1 MWRRIG
7 RAAAWAGLLLCAG
20 VFFLPVLLI
29 LCGSLM
35 TEGELVRIYEQAA
48 PFFRLIPGP
57 FTLEGY
63 YRLLFA
69 NTAYLSAFWNSA
81 LLCVVTV
88 TGQCAVSL
96 IVGFALW
103 RECLPG
109 CRLLRYVYVFV
120 MLLPFQVTMLP
131 NYIQIRQMGLY
142 NSIWALILP
151 GVFSPLGVFLVCQ
164 FMKSVPQEIVDAA
177 LLETA
182 SPIRMLFYIIAPN
195 VSHALLALS
204 LITFAE
210 VWNMVEQPL
219 IFLKDTW
226 RYPLSLALSQQ
237 SGSLSLAFAGAVIY
251 MLPICFLFRIF
262 RDSLLAGIEGVR
274 Q

>member
-29 LCGSLM
+29 LSGSLM
-35 TEGELVRIYEQAA
+35 TDGELHRIYEQAD
-48 PFFRLIPGP
+48 PFFRLIPGSVTP
-57 FTLEGY
+57 EGY

-81 LLCVVTV
+81 LLCVITV

-109 CRLLRYVYVFV
+109 CRLLHYVYMFV
-120 MLLPFQVTMLP
+120 MLLP
-131 NYIQIRQMGLY
+131 NYIQIRQLGLY
-142 NSIWALILP
+142 NSSWALILP
-151 GVFSPLGVFLVCQ
+151 GIFSPLGVFLIYQ
-164 FMKSVPQEIVDAA
+164 FMKNVPQEIVDA
-177 LLETA
+177 
-182 SPIRMLFYIIAPN
+182 N
-195 VSHALLALS
+195 VSHALLALA

-226 RYPLSLALSQQ
+226 RSISSRA
-237 SGSLSLAFAGAVIY
+237 AF
-251 MLPICFLFRIF
+251 L
-262 RDSLLAGIEGVR
+262 
-274 Q
+274 